1 MAHSLPVPP
10 PPRWVVSILGVGV
23 EPSSKHILCL
33 EFLFCKWQECLSQR
47 GL

>member
-10 PPRWVVSILGVGV
+10 LGLFPFWVCVW
-23 EPSSKHILCL
+23 EFSSKHILCL
-33 EFLFCKWQECLSQR
+33 EFLFCKWQGCPSQR